1 MKMFL
6 DDFKVLDMNEL
17 IAVNGGYGSSSG
29 GSRGSSSSSGYSSA
43 SGGGSSSYSSSRSST
58 GSSHYAETSSYVSS
72 HYGTVYSKD
81 AESKVPEG
89 YSAAYG
95 WLNGE
100 EDTGGTV
107 DGNTAS
113 NNDIDSDNAENTMYF
128 LQGAFA
134 GEFGE
139 DFSDSACAATSL
151 LNEVSEQYT
160 AITGRQMTEAEATAA
175 MRAAVE
181 NGSINSDNAYVNNW
195 ESAAN
200 DMWSTTGLD
209 GSFSYGGENPTSTI
223 FAEDR
228 DGDGKVD
235 HFRNSNGFNGN
246 GGQTCF
252 DPLTGNS
259 VDVDTLSLQEGREI
273 RSFTFNDN

>member
-58 GSSHYAETSSYVSS
+58 GSSHYADTSSYVSS
-72 HYGTVYSKD
+72 HYGTVYSED

-100 EDTGGTV
+100 GETGGAAE
-107 DGNTAS
+107 GNTVS
-113 NNDIDSDNAENTMYF
+113 NNDINSDNAENTMYF

-151 LNEVSEQYT
+151 LNGISEQYT
-160 AITGRQMTEAEATAA
+160 EITGQQMTAEQAEAAI
-175 MRAAVE
+175 RAAVE

-200 DMWSTTGLD
+200 DMWSATGLE
-209 GSFSYGGENPTSTI
+209 GNFIYGGDNPTITI
-223 FAEDR
+223 HTLDR
-228 DGDGKVD
+228 NGDGRAD
-235 HFRNSNGFNGN
+235 HFLNSDGEGRYR
-246 GGQTCF
+246 
-252 DPLTGNS
+252 DPLNNNTGNTS
-259 VDVDTLSLQEGREI
+259 DLIPATEGLGEQRVL
-273 RSFTFNDN
+273 TFNN

>member
-43 SGGGSSSYSSSRSST
+43 SGGSSSSYSSSRSST
-58 GSSHYAETSSYVSS
+58 GSSHYAETTSYVSS
-72 HYGTVYSKD
+72 HYGTVYSGD

-89 YSAAYG
+89 YSATYG
-95 WLNGE
+95 WLNEGE
-100 EDTGGTV
+100 TGGAV

-113 NNDIDSDNAENTMYF
+113 NNDIDSDNAENTRYF

-209 GSFSYGGENPTSTI
+209 GSFSYGGENPTAVI
-223 FAEDR
+223 IACNNDNDEQ
-228 DGDGKVD
+228 GEVD
-235 HFRNSNGFNGN
+235 HFVNTSINDS
-246 GGQTCF
+246 CF
-252 DPLTGNS
+252 DPATGRNITM
-259 VDVDTLSLQEGREI
+259 DVINRATDLNGDERTL
-273 RSFTFNDN
+273 TFN

>member
-6 DDFKVLDMNEL
+6 DEFKVLDMNEL

-72 HYGTVYSKD
+72 HYGTIYSKD

-89 YSAAYG
+89 YSATYG

-100 EDTGGTV
+100 GDTCGTV

-113 NNDIDSDNAENTMYF
+113 NNDIDSDNSDNARYF

-151 LNEVSEQYT
+151 LNGISEQYT
-160 AITGRQMTEAEATAA
+160 EITGQQMTAEQAEAAI
-175 MRAAVE
+175 RAAVE

-200 DMWSTTGLD
+200 DMWSATGLD
-209 GSFSYGGENPTSTI
+209 GSFSYGGSEPTIVIYACDNVPDQNGEADHFVLGTGKNEY
-223 FAEDR
+223 FDPYN
-228 DGDGKVD
+228 GDADKVD
-235 HFRNSNGFNGN
+235 KLKLAKTGLGSER
-246 GGQTCF
+246 
-252 DPLTGNS
+252 PLT
-259 VDVDTLSLQEGREI
+259 
-273 RSFTFNDN
+273 FN

>member
-29 GSRGSSSSSGYSSA
+29 GSRGSSYSSGYSSA
-43 SGGGSSSYSSSRSST
+43 SGGSSSSYSSSRSST
-58 GSSHYAETSSYVSS
+58 GSSHYAETTSYVSS
-72 HYGTVYSKD
+72 HYGTVYSSD
-81 AESKVPEG
+81 AENKVPEG
-89 YSAAYG
+89 YSATYG
-95 WLNGE
+95 WLNEGE
-100 EDTGGTV
+100 TGGAV

-113 NNDIDSDNAENTMYF
+113 NNDIDSDNAENTRHF

-273 RSFTFNDN
+273 RSLTFNDK

>member
-29 GSRGSSSSSGYSSA
+29 GSRGSNSSSGYSST
-43 SGGGSSSYSSSRSST
+43 SGGSSSSYSSSKSST

-100 EDTGGTV
+100 GDTCGTV

-113 NNDIDSDNAENTMYF
+113 NNDIDSDNSDNARYF

-151 LNEVSEQYT
+151 LNGISEQYT
-160 AITGRQMTEAEATAA
+160 EITGQQMTAEQAEAAI
-175 MRAAVE
+175 RAAVE

-200 DMWSTTGLD
+200 DMWSATGLD
-209 GSFSYGGENPTSTI
+209 GSFSYGGSEPTIVIYACDNVQDQNGEADHFVLGTGKNEY
-223 FAEDR
+223 FDPYNGDAE
-228 DGDGKVD
+228 KVD
-235 HFRNSNGFNGN
+235 KLKFAKTGLGSER
-246 GGQTCF
+246 
-252 DPLTGNS
+252 PLT
-259 VDVDTLSLQEGREI
+259 
-273 RSFTFNDN
+273 FN

>member
-29 GSRGSSSSSGYSSA
+29 GSRGSNSSSGYSST
-43 SGGGSSSYSSSRSST
+43 SGGSSSSYSSSKSST
-58 GSSHYAETSSYVSS
+58 GSSHYAETTSYVSS
-72 HYGTVYSKD
+72 HYGTVYSGD

-89 YSAAYG
+89 YSATYG
-95 WLNGE
+95 WLNEGE
-100 EDTGGTV
+100 TGGAV
-107 DGNTAS
+107 DGNAAS
-113 NNDIDSDNAENTMYF
+113 NNDIDSDNAENTRYF

-209 GSFSYGGENPTSTI
+209 GSFSYGGENPTAVI
-223 FAEDR
+223 IACNNDNDEQ
-228 DGDGKVD
+228 GEVD
-235 HFRNSNGFNGN
+235 HFVNTSINDS
-246 GGQTCF
+246 CF
-252 DPLTGNS
+252 DPATGRNITM
-259 VDVDTLSLQEGREI
+259 DVINRATDLNGDERTL
-273 RSFTFNDN
+273 TFN

>member
-43 SGGGSSSYSSSRSST
+43 SGGSSSSYSSSKSST
-58 GSSHYAETSSYVSS
+58 GSSHYAETTSYVSS
-72 HYGTVYSKD
+72 HYGTVYSGD

-89 YSAAYG
+89 YSATYG
-95 WLNGE
+95 WLNEGE
-100 EDTGGTV
+100 TGGAV

-113 NNDIDSDNAENTMYF
+113 NNDIDSDNAENTRYF

-209 GSFSYGGENPTSTI
+209 GSFSYGGENPTAVI
-223 FAEDR
+223 IACNNDNDEQ
-228 DGDGKVD
+228 GEVD
-235 HFRNSNGFNGN
+235 HFVNTSINDS
-246 GGQTCF
+246 CF
-252 DPLTGNS
+252 DPATGRNITM
-259 VDVDTLSLQEGREI
+259 DVINRATDLNGDERTL
-273 RSFTFNDN
+273 TFN

>member
-43 SGGGSSSYSSSRSST
+43 SGGSSSSYSSSRSST
-58 GSSHYAETSSYVSS
+58 GSSHYAETTSYVSS
-72 HYGTVYSKD
+72 HYGTVYSSD

-89 YSAAYG
+89 YSATYG
-95 WLNGE
+95 WLNEGE
-100 EDTGGTV
+100 TGGAV
-107 DGNTAS
+107 DGNAAS

-128 LQGAFA
+128 LQGALA

-273 RSFTFNDN
+273 RSLTFNDK

>member
-29 GSRGSSSSSGYSSA
+29 GSRGSNSSSGYSST
-43 SGGGSSSYSSSRSST
+43 SGGSSSSYSSSKSST
-58 GSSHYAETSSYVSS
+58 GSS
-72 HYGTVYSKD
+72 HYGTVYSGD
-81 AESKVPEG
+81 AESKVPDG

-95 WLNGE
+95 WLNEG
-100 EDTGGTV
+100 DTGGTV

-113 NNDIDSDNAENTMYF
+113 NNDIDSDNSDNARCF
-128 LQGAFA
+128 LQGGFA

-181 NGSINSDNAYVNNW
+181 NGSISSDNAYVNNW

-273 RSFTFNDN
+273 RSLTFNDK

>member
-43 SGGGSSSYSSSRSST
+43 SGGSSSSYSSSRSST
-58 GSSHYAETSSYVSS
+58 GSSHYAETTSYVSS
-72 HYGTVYSKD
+72 HYGTVYSGD
-81 AESKVPEG
+81 AESKVPDG

-95 WLNGE
+95 WLNEG
-100 EDTGGTV
+100 DTGGTV

-113 NNDIDSDNAENTMYF
+113 NNDIDSDNAENVRYF

-209 GSFSYGGENPTSTI
+209 GSFSYGGENPTAVI
-223 FAEDR
+223 IACNNDNDEQ
-228 DGDGKVD
+228 GEVD
-235 HFRNSNGFNGN
+235 HFVNTSINDS
-246 GGQTCF
+246 CF
-252 DPLTGNS
+252 DPATGRNITM
-259 VDVDTLSLQEGREI
+259 DVINRATDLNGDERTL
-273 RSFTFNDN
+273 TFN